1 MVWKESRSQ
10 NGDSLCWLLAS
21 GFWLLASG
29 FLASGFLASGFWLL
43 ASGFP
48 ATWLLLLR
56 YAGAVSVCDVL
67 MAQQRVPQLPEPTAP
82 HPNPSRPIPK
92 PEGATLK
99 APEGFNVSIYYDN
112 LQGPRMME
120 WAPNGDLFVSQTGTS
135 TIAVLRDTNNDGTPD
150 TRSVFV
156 QGPVPAPRG
165 GGALV
170 PAAGGGGR
178 GGGHG
183 SQVCTGWG

>member
-1 MVWKESRSQ
+1 MRRTFV
-10 NGDSLCWLLAS
+10 LICI
-21 GFWLLASG
+21 
-29 FLASGFLASGFWLL
+29 
-43 ASGFP
+43 
-48 ATWLLLLR
+48 
-56 YAGAVSVCDVL
+56 GAVSVCAVL

-112 LQGPRMME
+112 IQGPRMME

-150 TRSVFV
+150 ERSVFV
-156 QGPVPAPRG
+156 QGPVPPPRG
-165 GGALV
+165 GAPAPV
-170 PAAGGGGR
+170 AAGERGRGAPPPVCTADGLGGR
-178 GGGHG
+178 QPSGIAFQPGY
-183 SQVCTGWG
+183 VY